1 MTNKLLAFLLAV
13 TLMTNLLGLGVVN
26 CETIETAK
34 LQYNVVARETPKI
47 QYNVAAEET
56 PKPSFSEDD
65 LLCLAVVIYQE
76 AGGDYASDWHRQLVG
91 NVVLNRVA
99 SGLFPNTI
107 REVAT
112 EKWQYGTLWL
122 TGIVW
127 PERASSPQ
135 EEQAIQRSYHAAKA
149 LLEGLRVCPSNIL
162 FQSKYVQGDFTW
174 LDLEGTYFCGINT
187 K

>member
-1 MTNKLLAFLLAV
+1 MINKILAFLLAA
-13 TLMTNLLGLGVVN
+13 TLVTNLLGLSVVN
-26 CETIETAK
+26 CETIEAVNSRP
-34 LQYNVVARETPKI
+34 NVT
-47 QYNVAAEET
+47 AEET
-56 PKPSFSEDD
+56 SKPSYSEDD

-99 SGLFPNTI
+99 SDLFPNTI

-112 EKWQYGTLWL
+112 AKWQYGTLWQ

-127 PERASSPQ
+127 PERASNPL
-135 EEQAIQRSYHAAKA
+135 EAQAVQRSYHAAKA

-162 FQSKYVQGDFTW
+162 FQSEYVQGDFTW
-174 LDLEGTYFCGINT
+174 LELEGTYFCGVNI